1 MKQVFVPEC
10 VIWAY
15 KAKEDICTL
24 LR

>member
-15 KAKEDICTL
+15 KAKDDICTL